1 MGIDGKINKDD
12 CRIFVIDDDLSVCR
26 GLSRLLHSCGYVT
39 EIYTSAAD
47 YLQREH
53 FKGIACIILD
63 VHMPQLNG
71 MDLQQKLIAQNNTL
85 PIIFLTAHGDVPM
98 AVDAMKQGADDFL
111 TKPVDEKILL
121 DAVERALLRHRSV
134 RSKQLIAGKT
144 QARLDTLTPRER
156 EVLQCILGGATNK
169 QIADDL
175 GISEKTVKIHRGKVM
190 QKLNVSSAAELGW
203 VSSFSSISANKK
215 HKAK

>member
-1 MGIDGKINKDD
+1 MLAKQMGIDGEINKDD
-12 CRIFVIDDDLSVCR
+12 CRLFVIDDDLSVCK
-26 GLSRLLHSCGYVT
+26 GLSRLLHSFGYVT

-53 FKGIACIILD
+53 FDGIACIILD

-71 MDLQQKLIAQNNTL
+71 IDLQQKLIAQKNSL
-85 PIIFLTAHGDVPM
+85 PIIFLTAHGDVPL

-121 DAVERALLRHRSV
+121 GAVRRALLRHQSV
-134 RSKQLIAGKT
+134 RGEQSKTAEV
-144 QARLDTLTPRER
+144 QACLDKQTPREY
-156 EVLQCILGGATNK
+156 EILQHILGGATNN
-169 QIADDL
+169 QIAEDL
-175 GISEKTVKIHRGKVM
+175 FISEKTVKIHRARIM

-203 VSSFSSISANKK
+203 VCSFSSIT
-215 HKAK
+215 AK